1 MASVIQR
8 YQLIM
13 KEHIMSQP
21 KAPENLEEAIRMVRI
36 QQMSKQH
43 GATTGH
49 SVEAELRIRNMLQE
63 TRGLSPETVPN
74 QT

>member
-1 MASVIQR
+1 MA
-8 YQLIM
+8 
-13 KEHIMSQP
+13 
-21 KAPENLEEAIRMVRI
+21 RI

-49 SVEAELRIRNMLQE
+49 SVEARLRIWNMLQE

-74 QT
+74 QRLSEQCEGGNLVTKC